1 MAPPYCGTPRLSH
14 QFPFTADVVEVWL
27 VGGAAVVEVVVVV
40 LVGVVEELTVL
51 VVVEVVEVVQEGRTK
66 EVSKRPVSTVQKTCF
81 FIWPPFFSKK
91 SYEH

>member
-1 MAPPYCGTPRLSH
+1 
-14 QFPFTADVVEVWL
+14 VVEVWL

-40 LVGVVEELTVL
+40 LVGVGEELTGL
-51 VVVEVVEVVQEGRTK
+51 VVVEVVEVVQEVRTMD
-66 EVSKRPVSTVQKTCF
+66 VSKRPVSTVQKTCF